1 MNRVAAALALM
12 LWAVVA
18 VAQAPP
24 AAPPTFSVSAHLVQI
39 RAMVRDKNGPV
50 AGLSKDDFVLTDR
63 GIARDIRIFSADSTG
78 THNIVNT
85 PPPNTFSDAPQYGPN
100 SPASIS
106 IVLLDNLNTLYG
118 SSPVPYEST
127 PYWLEDLALANAKAH
142 LIQFVQGLDSKDRV
156 AIYGLSDSLHVL
168 CDFTNDREQL
178 LAIVKAYDP
187 NSRTSRATV
196 EPGVFH
202 TPVPGPEFNGNM
214 NEEAARFA
222 AMANANRA
230 MVTMAALAAIADHV
244 AQIPARKN
252 LVWLTAN
259 LPFSGEAMARVLAP
273 AQIAAYMVDA
283 RGLLTRN
290 LGPPDMDGDAAAR
303 GNFPLAQSPQP
314 VGIETMRELAEETG
328 GKAFVNTNDLTGAIR
343 EAVEGSTANYTLGF
357 YLDAASLDGKFHP
370 LKLQVKRT
378 GVTLRYPKGY
388 FALTERPATE
398 DQDRNKIIAAVRSPL
413 QSSAILVQ
421 AKLDRV
427 GQPQPNLL
435 KIVTSVDI
443 HSVQLERDGELRNGA
458 IKVHIIEQDATGKV
472 LHESTQGLN
481 LHLTEKQYA
490 DYLQSGISF
499 LQYVQPKRDATT
511 LRLLVQDAG
520 TTAIGSLIIPLS
532 EIK

>member
-1 MNRVAAALALM
+1 
-12 LWAVVA
+12 
-18 VAQAPP
+18 
-24 AAPPTFSVSAHLVQI
+24 
-39 RAMVRDKNGPV
+39 
-50 AGLSKDDFVLTDR
+50 
-63 GIARDIRIFSADSTG
+63 
-78 THNIVNT
+78 
-85 PPPNTFSDAPQYGPN
+85 
-100 SPASIS
+100 
-106 IVLLDNLNTLYG
+106 
-118 SSPVPYEST
+118 
-127 PYWLEDLALANAKAH
+127 
-142 LIQFVQGLDSKDRV
+142 
-156 AIYGLSDSLHVL
+156 
-168 CDFTNDREQL
+168 
-178 LAIVKAYDP
+178 
-187 NSRTSRATV
+187 
-196 EPGVFH
+196 
-202 TPVPGPEFNGNM
+202 
-214 NEEAARFA
+214 
-222 AMANANRA
+222 
-230 MVTMAALAAIADHV
+230 
-244 AQIPARKN
+244 
-252 LVWLTAN
+252 
-259 LPFSGEAMARVLAP
+259 MARVLAP